1 MHDRIAQDRA
11 PAETSPDA
19 GDRSG
24 RPIPK
29 PEGFDI
35 RSRPALAGRLVVAM
49 VTLLLAA
56 HAALVGYSATL
67 HSPTLNEPGHL
78 VAGLA
83 QWTFGRFEVYRVN
96 PPLVHYAAALP
107 VMLAGYRP
115 AWDGFYEAPGAR
127 PETTMGNAFLDANG
141 PRSAWLFTVA
151 RWGCLPFTLAGG
163 LIGFFWSRELWGSSL
178 AGLISLALWCFEP
191 FLLAHA
197 ELITNDCAATSLGLA
212 SSYFFWRWLRRPSW
226 WRALVAGTA
235 LGLAQLSKTT
245 WIVLFG
251 LWPVLWLFWVGTR
264 RGPTGSPGRRDS
276 TGPFAAQLVA
286 LLILG
291 VYVLNLGY
299 LFDGTLT
306 RLGDYTFT
314 SRALAGPLKTG
325 DAGNRFEGM
334 WLKNVPVPL
343 PRQYLLGIDLQKRDF
358 ETFNDPSFLLGEW
371 KMGGWWYYYLYG
383 LSAKTSLGLQSLVVL
398 GIVSVFI
405 GGRRRPRACP
415 AVGEAAGQAGSS
427 SVRRRAGF
435 WSGDVGFRDLAIL
448 AAPGVT
454 ILFLVSSQ
462 MQFNHHVRYALPV
475 LGFAMVFAGS
485 VAWSFEPD
493 VSTGR

>member
-1 MHDRIAQDRA
+1 MHDRRAQDRDS
-11 PAETSPDA
+11 AETSPDA
-19 GDRSG
+19 TDRTGSPVPKQDG
-24 RPIPK
+24 LDIPTQ
-29 PEGFDI
+29 PD
-35 RSRPALAGRLVVAM
+35 PVGRLVVAM
-49 VTLLLAA
+49 VTLLLAT

-78 VAGLA
+78 VAGLV

-127 PETTMGNAFLDANG
+127 PEMAMGNAFIQANG

-163 LIGFFWSRELWGSSL
+163 LICFAWSRELWGSPW

-191 FLLAHA
+191 FLMAHA
-197 ELITNDCAATSLGLA
+197 ELITNDCAATSLGLG
-212 SSYFFWRWLRRPSW
+212 SSYFFWRWLRSPSW
-226 WRALVAGTA
+226 WRALVAGNA

-251 LWPVLWLFWVGTR
+251 LWPVLWLFWVWTR
-264 RGPTGSPGRRDS
+264 CGLTTSPRQRSS
-276 TGPFAAQLVA
+276 TVPFATQLVV

-291 VYVLNLGY
+291 LYVLHLGY

-314 SRALAGPLKTG
+314 SRMLAGPLKCG
-325 DAGNRFEGM
+325 EAGNRFQGM
-334 WLKNVPVPL
+334 WLRNVPVPL
-343 PRQYLLGIDLQKRDF
+343 PRQYVLGIDIQKRDF

-371 KMGGWWYYYLYG
+371 KIGGWWYYYLYG
-383 LSAKTSLGLQSLVVL
+383 LSAKTSLWLQSLIVL
-398 GIVSVFI
+398 GIVSILVRE
-405 GGRRRPRACP
+405 RRWPNLWP
-415 AVGEAAGQAGSS
+415 A
-427 SVRRRAGF
+427 VRRRAGF
-435 WSGDVGFRDLAIL
+435 WSGDAGFRDLAIL

-454 ILFLVSSQ
+454 VLILVSSQ
-462 MQFNHHVRYALPV
+462 MQLNQHVRYALPV
-475 LGFAMVFAGS
+475 LGFATIFAGS

-493 VSTGR
+493 VSTGRRLRLARANRT